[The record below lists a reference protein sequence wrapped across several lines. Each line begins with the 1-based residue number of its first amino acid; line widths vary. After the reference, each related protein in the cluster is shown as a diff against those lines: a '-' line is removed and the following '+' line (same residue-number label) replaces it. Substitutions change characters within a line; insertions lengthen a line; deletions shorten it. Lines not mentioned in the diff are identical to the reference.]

1 MAGAACTLPFG
12 RQCIRSL
19 WLGKFVI
26 THKGQRVVV
35 LDARQTRQMSVGMK
49 TYTRELSARL
59 PAVAPDLR
67 FVAIERGAN
76 FGIEEQVRLP
86 WRIRATRPDATHF
99 MSVYAPFFAPRP
111 YLVTIHDLIH
121 LRFPA
126 FFKSKVLPYYRGVVR
141 HVARR
146 AARVITDDE
155 RTVDDLKDLLGVQP
169 ARVRVIALG
178 VGDIYL
184 REHEPYRAQ
193 RPYFLYVGNHRP
205 HKNLGTLFAAWRALA
220 PQVEADLYITGD
232 DDLGISQTAREGG
245 VVRFL
250 GEVSDVK
257 LASLYRGAMAL
268 VQPSLCE
275 GFGLPMLEAM
285 AVGCC
290 VIGSRSACPAVLADA
305 ALCFSAD
312 DAPELTAFMQRVFRD
327 EGLRGRL
334 VNEGRRIAKS
344 LTWERCA
351 RATAAVYRE
360 VLEEPPC

>member
-1 MAGAACTLPFG
+1 
-12 RQCIRSL
+12 
-19 WLGKFVI
+19 
-26 THKGQRVVV
+26 
-35 LDARQTRQMSVGMK
+35 MSVGMK

-67 FVAIERGAN
+67 FVAIERGTN

-121 LRFPA
+121 LRFPG
-126 FFKSKVLPYYRGVVR
+126 FFKSKVVPYYRGVVR

-155 RTVDDLKDLLGVQP
+155 RTVGDLKDLLGVQP

-184 REHEPYRAQ
+184 LEHEPYRAQ

-245 VVRFL
+245 VARFL

-305 ALCFSAD
+305 ALCFSAND
-312 DAPELTAFMQRVFRD
+312 VRELTAFMQRVFRD